1 MNYGFDSQEEVWF
14 SAWLHEAQEKGY
26 VIYHKYHP
34 SSFLLSVNQTYKVEK
49 QLKTKVKVIHK
60 HLLRPHWYQTD
71 FKVAFSKSFLE
82 SFKTKLY
89 STGEYYW
96 IDIKGVF
103 AGRNNTSAV
112 TFPLNQKW
120 VYEKYNVFVNKVV
133 PERFFKH
140 TWVPQSVRVGKS
152 GKVLKKW
159 INYPILE

>member
-60 HLLRPHWYQTD
+60 HLLRPHWYQAD

-96 IDIKGVF
+96 IDIKGQY
-103 AGRNNTSAV
+103 ANARNSSAV
-112 TFPLNQKW
+112 TFPINQKW

-140 TWVPQSVRVGKS
+140 TWVPNGVRVGKR

-159 INYPILE
+159 VNYPILE